1 MRAIVKAGVL
11 WTLGLG
17 VLLAPAVTL
26 ALPYKPGKTYCSCGC
41 KTASTTVGL
50 VWELVAHCSL
60 NGHSC
65 KGDGKAGKLE
75 TCQKCT
81 AASSTV
87 LGDCQAA
94 TRPTVAPPP
103 PTPPIRQAVAG
114 LAMELLT
121 LKEDLSRPDLVPL
134 PTPGSLP
141 PAGFCRRND
150 QGQLLIQVYNQGT
163 TDAEASKTRV
173 IFRTA
178 NPADFDTAAVAAGS
192 STELTIDIPNACFD
206 ANLNCSFQIGVDA
219 TNAASE
225 SEETNN
231 NAAGVCGPQFQ

>member
-1 MRAIVKAGVL
+1 MRAIVKVGVL

-87 LGDCQAA
+87 LA
-94 TRPTVAPPP
+94 TARLQHGRPSHPLRLRPRSDKP
-103 PTPPIRQAVAG
+103 L
-114 LAMELLT
+114 LAL
-121 LKEDLSRPDLVPL
+121 
-134 PTPGSLP
+134 
-141 PAGFCRRND
+141 
-150 QGQLLIQVYNQGT
+150 QW
-163 TDAEASKTRV
+163 
-173 IFRTA
+173 
-178 NPADFDTAAVAAGS
+178 
-192 STELTIDIPNACFD
+192 
-206 ANLNCSFQIGVDA
+206 NC
-219 TNAASE
+219 
-225 SEETNN
+225 
-231 NAAGVCGPQFQ
+231 